1 MRLNEIDG
9 HYNPSFFYMVLETN
23 EDISG
28 AINKYTATFV
38 HEIIHYIQDIIL
50 PYNIRMNLSKLRWF
64 SNMRQSAL
72 SNGYII
78 RPFNDWYSDSKTTL
92 LQYNMTMG
100 GIFGNSRFVNRA
112 WKLEDAIP
120 ISEKASGFDASYSMK
135 YREFNVYTY
144 KMRVNNGIIYNL
156 GARDLLEYIAYKVES
171 KHFAFGEKLPQLP
184 YESVDLLFDHYGL
197 SHVSDD
203 IRLCVAEVCLYN
215 DNPIRFLFVNFL
227 ENEEF
232 KQGVASLSYNQVYKI
247 LSSLEFESVD
257 GVKEKIN
264 HKTNRRLK
272 QFEDELSSHYTDF
285 IGIRNWIEKVNYFAE
300 TELANKFIFSDMY
313 KMDTS
318 KFEEKISWIISSI
331 GLPLVMNN
339 KEECVSLQSSH
350 DNVDEF
356 IQFYIFQKFLT
367 MY

>member
-1 MRLNEIDG
+1 
-9 HYNPSFFYMVLETN
+9 
-23 EDISG
+23 
-28 AINKYTATFV
+28 
-38 HEIIHYIQDIIL
+38 
-50 PYNIRMNLSKLRWF
+50 
-64 SNMRQSAL
+64 
-72 SNGYII
+72 
-78 RPFNDWYSDSKTTL
+78 
-92 LQYNMTMG
+92 MG
-100 GIFGNSRFVNRA
+100 
-112 WKLEDAIP
+112 
-120 ISEKASGFDASYSMK
+120 
-135 YREFNVYTY
+135 
-144 KMRVNNGIIYNL
+144 
-156 GARDLLEYIAYKVES
+156 YKVES

-272 QFEDELSSHYTDF
+272 QFEDELSSHYTNF
-285 IGIRNWIEKVNYFAE
+285 IGIRNWIEKVSNFAE
-300 TELANKFIFSDMY
+300 TELANRFIFSDMY

-339 KEECVSLQSSH
+339 KEECVSLQSSIA
-350 DNVDEF
+350 NIKLLIV
-356 IQFYIFQKFLT
+356 
-367 MY
+367 

>member
-9 HYNPSFFYMVLETN
+9 HYNPSFFNMVLETN

-38 HEIIHYIQDIIL
+38 HEFIHYIQDIIL

-100 GIFGNSRFVNRA
+100 GIFGDSRFVDRA

-272 QFEDELSSHYTDF
+272 QFEDELSSHYTNF
-285 IGIRNWIEKVNYFAE
+285 IGIRNWIEKVSNFAE
-300 TELANKFIFSDMY
+300 TELANRFIFSDMY

-339 KEECVSLQSSH
+339 KDS
-350 DNVDEF
+350 
-356 IQFYIFQKFLT
+356 
-367 MY
+367 